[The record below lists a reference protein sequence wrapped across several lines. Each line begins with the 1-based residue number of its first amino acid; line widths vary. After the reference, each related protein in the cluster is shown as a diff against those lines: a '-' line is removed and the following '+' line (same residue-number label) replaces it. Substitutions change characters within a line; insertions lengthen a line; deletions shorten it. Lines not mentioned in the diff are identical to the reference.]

1 VAQLNT
7 ALAALGGLNQQI
19 ISQRAQGLST
29 ADLENQRA
37 QAEAGISQLVSVR
50 FVNQANGGVTV
61 LTTGGA
67 QLPTDGLSKLVA
79 PAATTGAQVF
89 YPGGGI
95 SGITLG
101 GVDITAQL
109 TGGSI
114 GANVTLR
121 DTTLPGYQAGLD
133 EFAEGLSTRFAAQGL
148 SLFTDPAGAV
158 PAATGPLT
166 QSGYV
171 GYAGTIGVNPAVT
184 ATPSLVRDGTQ
195 AVAGSPTGASAFTP
209 NPTGLA
215 GFATLITRVL
225 DYALG
230 TQAQDGV
237 AQAPLGTTG
246 LGPAGTLS
254 APLAAGGSLGQAAN
268 ALTASQAADSA
279 AATAQA
285 SDAQAVQTSLQAKL
299 TADTGV
305 DMNTELGHMVVLQ
318 NAFGANAKLITAVQ
332 AMYADVLAM
341 IT

>member
-1 VAQLNT
+1 
-7 ALAALGGLNQQI
+7 
-19 ISQRAQGLST
+19 
-29 ADLENQRA
+29 
-37 QAEAGISQLVSVR
+37 
-50 FVNQANGGVTV
+50 
-61 LTTGGA
+61 
-67 QLPTDGLSKLVA
+67 
-79 PAATTGAQVF
+79 
-89 YPGGGI
+89 
-95 SGITLG
+95 
-101 GVDITAQL
+101 
-109 TGGSI
+109 
-114 GANVTLR
+114 
-121 DTTLPGYQAGLD
+121 
-133 EFAEGLSTRFAAQGL
+133 
-148 SLFTDPAGAV
+148 
-158 PAATGPLT
+158 
-166 QSGYV
+166 
-171 GYAGTIGVNPAVT
+171 
-184 ATPSLVRDGTQ
+184 
-195 AVAGSPTGASAFTP
+195 VAGSPTGASAFTP

-237 AQAPLGTTG
+237 AQSPLGTTG

-285 SDAQAVQTSLQAKL
+285 GDAQAVQTSLQAKL

-332 AMYADVLAM
+332 AMFADVLAM